1 LEPENSPVFKVSRVL
16 WFPMSVNA
24 VALGALCCI
33 LFWLWSL
40 VSALIFGPRDFE
52 LTLGSMG
59 AFCATVRIWLENGS
73 FVTPHPA
80 LFASQAVGAYVLWAI
95 LGVAIARI
103 MAVRIARDEYIT
115 IKEAVGFAWSTRF
128 TALLYAPAI
137 VLSMAFLWI
146 AIFGVGLVGQIPWIG
161 WFLSAVLLPIVIFF
175 TILCRILAWAG
186 VLSLGM
192 TAGAIACEK
201 KGTWDSV
208 AKAFNY
214 LFARPLAVLLYV
226 VLLYFFVEIV
236 QGLLLNGENLRVHVS
251 KLLLPVWDNP
261 TYAQIA
267 RGATS
272 ELAGFAQVA
281 AWLHSAVFWIVDALI
296 RGAILSWIIGAFTA
310 MFLIFRKE
318 VDGTEYTDI
327 VRAASADPGPVP
339 AKP

>member
-24 VALGALCCI
+24 VALGALCCV
-33 LFWLWSL
+33 LFWLWSV
-40 VSALIFGPRDFE
+40 VSALVVGPRE
-52 LTLGSMG
+52 YEITMGSMG
-59 AFCATVRIWLENGS
+59 AFVDAIWAWLKTGTFTSEH
-73 FVTPHPA
+73 VP
-80 LFASQAVGAYVLWAI
+80 LFILQAVGAYALWAI
-95 LGVAIARI
+95 GGVAIARI

-115 IKEAVGFAWSTRF
+115 LREALGFAWSTRF

-137 VLSMAFLWI
+137 GLSMVFLWL
-146 AIFGVGLVGQIPWIG
+146 AIFGMGLVGQIPWFG
-161 WFLSAVLLPIVIFF
+161 WVVSAVLLPIVIFF
-175 TILCRILAWAG
+175 TILIRILAWAG

-226 VLLYFFVEIV
+226 ALLWVFVGIV
-236 QGLLLNGENLRVHVS
+236 GGLLLDEGNLRVHVS
-251 KLLLPVWDNP
+251 SMLINFWNND
-261 TYAQIA
+261 TYAKIA
-267 RGATS
+267 RGATA
-272 ELAGFAQVA
+272 ELDGFAQVA
-281 AWLHSAVFWIVDALI
+281 AWLHSAVFWVADALI

-318 VDGTEYTDI
+318 IDGTDYGDI
-327 VRAASADPGPVP
+327 VRSGQPG
-339 AKP
+339 